1 MARFEFRDTEIDPQ
15 TGSSE
20 SEVVYLPDFDLVYD
34 HLEKAKMAMDE
45 VANGAGVTDSN
56 IKAIIMQDQV
66 LDKLADDLN
75 RIFNTYRTHLRKKYP
90 DDYKRI
96 KSKSKLSE
104 SNVREIIKNKVKEIS
119 TTAAGGNYLTKYA
132 FAKKNSNPPISQY
145 LKMGY
150 ELVDRDK
157 LRKQSKGIDYKD
169 LF

>member
-1 MARFEFRDTEIDPQ
+1 MARFEFRDTEVDPE

-20 SEVVYLPDFDLVYD
+20 SEVVYLPDFDLVYE
-34 HLEKAKMAMDE
+34 HLEKARMAMEE

-56 IKAIIMQDQV
+56 IKSIIMQDQV
-66 LDKLADDLN
+66 LDKLSDDLN
-75 RIFNTYRTHLRKKYP
+75 KIFNTYRTHLRKKYP

-96 KSKSKLSE
+96 KNKSRLSE
-104 SNVREIIKNKVKEIS
+104 SNIREIIKNKVKEIS

-132 FAKKNSNPPISQY
+132 FRNPDSKPPVSQY

-150 ELVDRDK
+150 KLVDKDK

>member
-1 MARFEFRDTEIDPQ
+1 MARFEFRDTEVDPQ
-15 TGSSE
+15 TGSRE
-20 SEVVYLPDFDLVYD
+20 SKVVYLPDFDLVYNL
-34 HLEKAKMAMDE
+34 LEQARKALEE
-45 VANGAGVTDSN
+45 VANGSGVTDTN
-56 IKAIIMQDQV
+56 LKAIIMQDQV

-75 RIFNTYRTHLRKKYP
+75 KIFNSYRTHLRKKYP

-96 KSKSKLSE
+96 RSKSKLSE

-132 FAKKNSNPPISQY
+132 FAKKDSKPPVSQY